1 MGSLEVILKVAKES
15 ALMGGKVLKEHF
27 GKVSQGD
34 IEEKSEKDVVSYVDK
49 RSEEVIR
56 ENITKNFPDHS
67 VIGEEEGGVDNHD
80 YLWYV
85 DPLDG
90 TKNYIAGFPIF
101 GVSVGVVYKKEPIVG
116 AVYLPYFDTLYWAV
130 KGRGAYKNGRIIRV
144 SQREQVK
151 HFYIAYGYPSRARRD
166 LNVYW
171 RIIRD
176 LFEKVGAMRRP
187 GAAAVDLCFVA
198 EGIFDGLVEF
208 ELNPWDV
215 CAGMLLVQE
224 AGGRVYLTKGL
235 SKGTDVIAASLKAF
249 PHIEN
254 AVKSNIGVL

>member
-1 MGSLEVILKVAKES
+1 MESLEVILRVAKES

-27 GKVSQGD
+27 GKISQGD

-49 RSEEVIR
+49 KSEEVIR
-56 ENITKNFPDHS
+56 EKIKKNFPDHS

-80 YLWYV
+80 YVWYV

-101 GVSVGVVYKKEPIVG
+101 GVSVGVVYKKEPVVG

-130 KGRGAYKNGRIIRV
+130 KGRGAYKNDRIIRV

-235 SKGTDVIAASLKAF
+235 SKGTDVIAASPKAF